1 MDHAGIYKL
10 IYKLVAEIP
19 SGRVVT
25 YGQIAWMVGKPE
37 APRMVGYAM
46 SHAPAEQNL
55 PCHRVVNRLGELAPP
70 HAFGG
75 GEIQRAMLEEE
86 GVSFLENGRIDLKRC
101 RWRLS
106 AGEDGMES
114 P

>member
-1 MDHAGIYKL
+1 MDHADLYKRIYE
-10 IYKLVAEIP
+10 LVAEIP
-19 SGRVVT
+19 AGRVAT
-25 YGQIAWMVGKPE
+25 YGQIAWMAGRPD

-46 SHAPAEQNL
+46 SHTPDELAL
-55 PCHRVVNRLGELAPP
+55 PCHRVVNRLGELAPA

-75 GEIQRAMLEEE
+75 GQIQRAMLERE
-86 GVSFLENGRIDLKRC
+86 GVPFLENGRIDLKNC

-106 AGEDGMES
+106 AGEDAPET